1 MQQILLIG
9 NIFQEPV
16 LRESERLSRDA
27 LGKKYWEYK
36 VECENDLEVNDR
48 DERIHV
54 IYSVINFDAEKR
66 YDYSKSDEVTVTG
79 KFVARLYKDKNN
91 TTHMKLFVF
100 ETYEMC
106 FDNNSASIII
116 DEICNR

>member
-66 YDYSKSDEVTVTG
+66 HDYSKGDEVTVTG
-79 KFVARLYKDKNN
+79 KFVARLYKDKND